1 MTINELITN
10 FGGKPVVD
18 WNPGDNLTN
27 PAETCFRISLSYDAE
42 QEGEEWPDLL
52 SKFLENPEASQ
63 VYGIV
68 VGNWGEMYTGTEAGF
83 VAGALESACEYLPNL
98 KALFLGDVTYEEC
111 EISWI
116 LQTNIT
122 PTLQAYPNLEHL
134 GVRGGSGLSLGSIRH
149 EHLKSL
155 TIQTGGLNAS
165 VVRAVTAADFP
176 ELEHLELW
184 LGTENYGATT
194 EPVDLAPLFSGRL
207 FPKLKYLGLRNSDF
221 SDLIATAMADSPLLE
236 RLETLDLSLGTLGDE
251 GAEALLKSP
260 ATAKLRFLD
269 LHHHYCSDEM
279 MEKLKALG
287 IKVDLSDAQGE
298 CDQDDRYVE
307 VGE

>member
-1 MTINELITN
+1 MTISNLTSD

-18 WNPGDNLTN
+18 WNPGDDFGDPGGTCYRIALTYE
-27 PAETCFRISLSYDAE
+27 AME
-42 QEGEEWPDLL
+42 EGEEWTDLFA
-52 SKFLENPEASQ
+52 KFFEKPAVSQ

-68 VGNWGEMYTGTEAGF
+68 VGNWGEMCTGTEASF
-83 VAGALESACEYLPNL
+83 VVEALVNARDHLPGL
-98 KALFLGDVTYEEC
+98 KAIFLGDVTYEEC

-116 LQTNIT
+116 QQSDVT
-122 PTLQAYPNLEHL
+122 PILEAYPNLEHL
-134 GVRGGSGLSLGSIRH
+134 GVRGGSDLSLGSIRH
-149 EHLKSL
+149 QHLKSL
-155 TIQTGGLNAS
+155 TIQTGGLDAS

-184 LGTENYGATT
+184 LGTANYGATT
-194 EPVDLAPLFSGRL
+194 ELVDLAPLFSGRL

-221 SDLIATAMADSPLLE
+221 SDLIATALADSPLLE
-236 RLETLDLSLGTLGDE
+236 RLEILDLSLGTLGDE

-287 IKVDLSDAQGE
+287 IEVDLGDAQGE
-298 CDQDDRYVE
+298 DDPGDRYVE

>member
-1 MTINELITN
+1 
-10 FGGKPVVD
+10 
-18 WNPGDNLTN
+18 
-27 PAETCFRISLSYDAE
+27 
-42 QEGEEWPDLL
+42 
-52 SKFLENPEASQ
+52 
-63 VYGIV
+63 
-68 VGNWGEMYTGTEAGF
+68 
-83 VAGALESACEYLPNL
+83 
-98 KALFLGDVTYEEC
+98 
-111 EISWI
+111 
-116 LQTNIT
+116 
-122 PTLQAYPNLEHL
+122 
-134 GVRGGSGLSLGSIRH
+134 
-149 EHLKSL
+149 
-155 TIQTGGLNAS
+155 AS

>member
-1 MTINELITN
+1 MTISELTTT

-18 WNPGDNLTN
+18 WNPGDNLVN
-27 PAETCFRISLSYDAE
+27 PAETCFRISLSYEAE

-83 VAGALESACEYLPNL
+83 VADALESAREYLPNL

-116 LQTNIT
+116 QQTNIT
-122 PTLQAYPNLEHL
+122 LTLQAYPNLEHL
-134 GVRGGSGLSLGSIRH
+134 GVRGGAGLSLGPIRH
-149 EHLKSL
+149 ERLRSL

-165 VVRAVTAADFP
+165 VVRSVTAADFP

-194 EPVDLAPLFSGRL
+194 ELVDLAPLFSGRL

-221 SDLIATAMADSPLLE
+221 TDLIATAIADSPLLE
-236 RLETLDLSLGTLGDE
+236 RLETLDLSLGTLGNE

-260 ATAKLRFLD
+260 AITKLRFLD

-279 MEKLKALG
+279 MERLKGLG